1 MKTKL
6 YKSGAF
12 VTFERLTPS
21 GMYAV
26 LLRSP
31 SGDVFDKVRCD
42 DYQDALAYM
51 RSFCAIA
58 KGMK

>member
-1 MKTKL
+1 MKIKL
-6 YKSGAF
+6 YKNGAF

-26 LLRSP
+26 LLRS
-31 SGDVFDKVRCD
+31 
-42 DYQDALAYM
+42 
-51 RSFCAIA
+51 FCAIA

>member
-1 MKTKL
+1 MKTKFF
-6 YKSGAF
+6 KNGAF

-31 SGDVFDKVRCD
+31 SGDVSDKVRCD
-42 DYQDALAYM
+42 DYRDAMAYM

-58 KGMK
+58 KAMK